1 MNLIQV
7 MVMVRLMFLQSN
19 IVVINKGF
27 VSFEVC
33 LLMNI
38 IMVNFMIH
46 IMLGQSNMLVFWVYE
61 RLAVASFLVSL
72 GQPTLRAVYKS
83 WEQTF
88 IYGTRSADLF
98 LPHTSAIIFA
108 VGVIESTTILLK
120 FNNVRKCAKCVL
132 SKFCKIYLWVNF
144 ELR

>member
-1 MNLIQV
+1 MLMNLIQV

-46 IMLGQSNMLVFWVYE
+46 IMLGQSNMLVF
-61 RLAVASFLVSL
+61 
-72 GQPTLRAVYKS
+72 
-83 WEQTF
+83 
-88 IYGTRSADLF
+88 
-98 LPHTSAIIFA
+98 
-108 VGVIESTTILLK
+108 
-120 FNNVRKCAKCVL
+120 
-132 SKFCKIYLWVNF
+132 
-144 ELR
+144 